1 MQESA
6 IVLENETHRAKLYP
20 QRGGKTGSFVEKA
33 SGFEL
38 LAQPKN
44 GQYSRLYS
52 GMPFSEGDASGF
64 DDVFPSM
71 GVETVT
77 WGSEKRVIPDH
88 GEIWTSPMQARVQGN
103 TAELW
108 CEGRNFPYVYQ
119 KTVILEGETLRY
131 SFQIANRGDRALPCM
146 WVCHCLMRWEDG
158 VHFSFPD
165 GAEELLELGPS
176 AQRVVDRRTSARNY
190 CLPPE
195 PGRAMK
201 FYFTR
206 PVREGRCAA
215 RYPRSAMI
223 AEMCFEFAG
232 AAISGVLDYD
242 GRITVAIKT
251 LRLSRRPVSLTPLLA
266 LAKKTHCGN
275 WRPGRSYALNW
286 RYGFRKDS
294 GAMDACTAMMNGK
307 GRITHEEE
315 EQEKQRI
322 RGEL

>member
-1 MQESA
+1 MLESA

-223 AEMCFEFAG
+223 AEMCFDSQALPYLGFWITTGGYRGDQNFAFEPATG
-232 AAISGVLDYD
+232 FFD
-242 GRITVAIKT
+242 TVARARQENA
-251 LRLSRRPVSLTPLLA
+251 LRELA
-266 LAKKTHCGN
+266 PGEKLCFELAI
-275 WRPGRSYALNW
+275 RL
-286 RYGFRKDS
+286 RKDS
-294 GAMDACTAMMNGK
+294 GAMDAA
-307 GRITHEEE
+307 R
-315 EQEKQRI
+315 Q
-322 RGEL
+322 